1 MAIEYF
7 CCYHSYRRKIAKLSD
22 QEVGRLFRALLE
34 YSELGETQELA
45 GREAVAFDFIAD
57 DIDRAKENYESKCK
71 QLQANATK
79 SKQMLP
85 DASISGENKN
95 KNKDENKNKND
106 IIPPV
111 SPPKRQ
117 KAVFEPPTL
126 AEVEAYCKER
136 GNSVDAKRFFDYF
149 EANDWKDA
157 KGNPVKSW
165 KQKVITWENYDTK
178 PTKKSV
184 VEQGRQSVS
193 DAEVEAFMKQ
203 ARKMAG
209 GEA

>member
-111 SPPKRQ
+111 SPPERQ

-165 KQKVITWENYDTK
+165 KQKVITWESYDTH
-178 PTKKSV
+178 PSKKSV
-184 VEQGRQSVS
+184 VEQGRQGVS
-193 DAEVEAFMKQ
+193 DAEVEAFMKR
-203 ARKMAG
+203 ARKNEG
-209 GEA
+209 R

>member
-165 KQKVITWENYDTK
+165 KQKVITWESYDTQ
-178 PTKKSV
+178 PSKKSA

-193 DAEVEAFMKQ
+193 DAEVEAFIKR

>member
-157 KGNPVKSW
+157 KGDTVKSW
-165 KQKVITWENYDTK
+165 KQKVITWESYDTH
-178 PTKKSV
+178 PPKKNV